1 MYKTCLKVNTD
12 NSWIQTYMMNKTSD
26 IYKNNRKK
34 KQQVKS

>member
-1 MYKTCLKVNTD
+1 MYKTCLKVKYRQQLNTNIHD
-12 NSWIQTYMMNKTSD
+12 NKTSD